1 MVSGGN
7 AFTACK
13 KEDGA
18 PTPTAASGGMGGDSE
33 WEENANGLP
42 SLPAPATDEDI
53 SGVLLEDLNGDGLDD
68 LIVLTFEGTPS
79 YVYLNPGN
87 GDFSG
92 VTPTP
97 IGTGGTGTSTDEGL
111 STDAAVADVNGDG
124 LVDIVVANDGTSNM
138 IYLGQPAP
146 SRGDFSGV
154 TGLPFGSANGP
165 TVDVEVGDIDG
176 DGAPDI
182 AAANDGTPNV
192 IYWGQPINY
201 GDTPS
206 YASLPVDKPDAGTS
220 GSNPWPWSTIGP
232 HAEQSSSIALGDL
245 DNDGDIDIVVG
256 NGGGDP
262 SRVHL
267 NPLPTLATC
276 ATT

>member
-1 MVSGGN
+1 MQS
-7 AFTACK
+7 
-13 KEDGA
+13 
-18 PTPTAASGGMGGDSE
+18 
-33 WEENANGLP
+33 
-42 SLPAPATDEDI
+42 
-53 SGVLLEDLNGDGLDD
+53 VLLEDLNGDGLDD
-68 LIVLTFEGTPS
+68 LIVLTREGVPA
-79 YVYLNPGN
+79 YVHTSTRERRRLLRR
-87 GDFSG
+87 DAHAHRCTVRS
-92 VTPTP
+92 
-97 IGTGGTGTSTDEGL
+97 TGTSTDEGL

-146 SRGDFSGV
+146 SRGDFSNV
-154 TGLPFGSANGP
+154 VGLPFGSQNSP
-165 TVDVEVGDIDG
+165 TTDVEVGDIDG

-192 IYWGQPINY
+192 VYWGQPINY

-245 DNDGDIDIVVG
+245 DNDGDLDIVVG
-256 NGGGDP
+256 NGDGSP

-267 NPLPTLATC
+267 NPLPASGDVRDDLRDGSGTPLVDSAGKETDGRGDRGRHGPEHER
-276 ATT
+276 AARHQHGRHP